1 MTMPINLHPQYI
13 TDDSGDKIS
22 VVIGM
27 EEFENMLEDIEDLA
41 IIAERKDEKSTSHQD
56 FIKELKQDAIIWYSM
71 ESISKKRTK
80 KNR

>member
-27 EEFENMLEDIEDLA
+27 KEFENMLEDIEDLTT
-41 IIAERKDEKSTSHQD
+41 IADRKDEETTSHDD
-56 FIKELKQDAIIWYSM
+56 FLNELRADG
-71 ESISKKRTK
+71 TL
-80 KNR
+80 

>member
-27 EEFENMLEDIEDLA
+27 EEFENMLEDIEDLTA
-41 IIAERKDEKSTSHQD
+41 IADRKDEETTSHND
-56 FIKELKQDAIIWYSM
+56 FLNELRADG
-71 ESISKKRTK
+71 TL
-80 KNR
+80 